1 MVRLRL
7 VRLEYQLEV
16 KVWLYMEKIHNKNLK
31 LKPNIVNGVSI
42 YINVHNYCIPVSDRV
57 CEGSGD
63 SCTGMRSLDGA
74 LEVSG
79 RMASFVGVVSAIQ
92 IHIILKPAIYKNDF
106 KQYSKS
112 VPGTHKSPKDI

>member
-1 MVRLRL
+1 M
-7 VRLEYQLEV
+7 RLEYQLEV
-16 KVWLYMEKIHNKNLK
+16 KVWLYMEKIHNENLK
-31 LKPNIVNGVSI
+31 LKTNIVNGVSI
-42 YINVHNYCIPVSDRV
+42 HINVHNDCIPVSDCV

-112 VPGTHKSPKDI
+112 VPGTHKSPKGI